1 MQKCVILESS
11 QSCYTDLSVYPYI
24 LSPHH
29 AKLNRK
35 ISQMLLTIA
44 IYADDKS
51 SGRMY
56 YRNRSIPDP
65 MIYAGVLSLRLSAG
79 IIIRYISSLDI
90 ALHSRLISSRS
101 VSADSLSDIIHG
113 CFIALTLLRILLSV
127 SRLIAHY
134 ISFIISS
141 REIKLIE

>member
-1 MQKCVILESS
+1 MRYPRIQPILLLESVR
-11 QSCYTDLSVYPYI
+11 LYI

-35 ISQMLLTIA
+35 ISQMLLIIA

-56 YRNRSIPDP
+56 YRNRSIPGP

-79 IIIRYISSLDI
+79 IITRYISSLDI

-101 VSADSLSDIIHG
+101 VSVDSLPDIIHD